1 MASGS
6 ARAPGGPARPGRGGA
21 KEAVVDGS
29 AVAMSNPDKVLWP
42 EPGFTKADLARY
54 YAAVADRLLPQLA
67 GRPVTLLRA
76 PAGVARQTFLQKDL
90 HTKAPA
96 FVTTYKV
103 WAPSADREVAYP
115 MVSDLD
121 GLVWLAQQ
129 NVVELHPGL
138 FRVDRPDR
146 SDVLVFDLDPGGPD
160 PPVHVAAHWVREVL
174 LGLGLDPL
182 VKTSGKK
189 GLHLLVPI
197 ARRYDP
203 GLQRALGLA
212 IARMAADRHPDALTV
227 QMRKAEREG
236 RLLVDWSRT
245 GIGATLVAAWSPRAS
260 AQGTVATPLTWD
272 EVGPGLDPT
281 AFTLATVPERSD
293 PWSDLPPPARLEK
306 ARAAVEAAGYE
317 LVDASPRARTPDR

>member
-6 ARAPGGPARPGRGGA
+6 AKRP
-21 KEAVVDGS
+21 VVEGS
-29 AVAMSNPDKVLWP
+29 QVLLSSADKVLWP

-54 YAAVADRLLPQLA
+54 YAAVAPRLLPELA

-76 PAGVARQTFLQKDL
+76 PAGIAKQTFLQKDL
-90 HTKAPA
+90 HTKAPE
-96 FVTTYKV
+96 FVSTYKV

-115 MVSDLD
+115 LISDLD

-146 SDVLVFDLDPGGPD
+146 VDVLVFDLDPGGPE
-160 PPVHVAAHWVREVL
+160 PPVHQAAHWVREVL
-174 LGLGLDPL
+174 VDLGLDPR

-197 ARRYDP
+197 ERRYAPDRV
-203 GLQRALGLA
+203 RALALA

-245 GIGATLVAAWSPRAS
+245 GIGATLIAAWSPRAS
-260 AQGTVATPLTWD
+260 PQGTVATPLTWD
-272 EVGPGLDPT
+272 EVGP
-281 AFTLATVPERSD
+281 
-293 PWSDLPPPARLEK
+293 
-306 ARAAVEAAGYE
+306 
-317 LVDASPRARTPDR
+317 